1 MVTRD
6 SVLMQM
12 NGQVEHH
19 LLRHGVSNTQ
29 LDARITEWVSPENLN
44 FYSAS
49 LIPVSLL
56 TLGLAWMSRPK
67 SEENLCPRFKA
78 FMYEYLSVWYLAV
91 AADWLQGPYVY
102 ALYEAY
108 GYSGQEIAQLF
119 VAGFGSSMIFGTFVG
134 SLADSWGRK
143 RSCLLY
149 CVLYIISCLTKHYN
163 NYLVLMFGRV
173 TGGIATSILFS
184 GFETWMVS
192 ECTQRHNFPG
202 SHLRY
207 LFAMK
212 FFGMYAIAIAAGIFA
227 QFFVDAFPM
236 QEVSAV
242 KDLHVG
248 GYTTPF
254 DMSLICLVLVIF
266 PIAKNWNE
274 NYGSTSG
281 HESGESLSVLSSITE
296 AFRTVCGNFHITL
309 MGIVVCAFEGSMF
322 CFVFNWTP
330 ALDSKELPLPHG
342 LVFSLF
348 MMACMCGSSTFA
360 LVGSSNPPS
369 TVMVPV
375 LITATLSLG
384 AVALAMATS
393 KEPLRVTFL
402 CFMLFEF
409 CVGCY
414 WPVVGALKSEVVP
427 ERIRATVYNL
437 YRVPLNFVVC
447 WLLLGEFSLFKSFT
461 LCALLLSTAVLS
473 ILPISKKEAAKAL

>member
-1 MVTRD
+1 MVTHG
-6 SVLMQM
+6 SSFVQM
-12 NGQVEHH
+12 NGQIEHH
-19 LLRHGVSNTQ
+19 LLRHGISNTQ
-29 LDARITEWVSPENLN
+29 LDARIADWLSPDKLN
-44 FYSAS
+44 VYTAS

-56 TLGLAWMSRPK
+56 TLGLAWMTRPK
-67 SEENLCPRFKA
+67 SDETLCPRFKS
-78 FMYEYLSVWYLAV
+78 FMNEYLSVWYLAV

-108 GYSGQEIAQLF
+108 GYTGQEIAQLF
-119 VAGFGSSMIFGTFVG
+119 VAGFGSSMVFGTFVG

-149 CVLYIISCLTKHYN
+149 CVLYIISCITKHYN
-163 NYLVLMFGRV
+163 NYMVLMFGRV

-192 ECTQRHNFPG
+192 ECTQRHGFSGN
-202 SHLRY
+202 HLRY
-207 LFAMK
+207 IFAMK

-236 QEVSAV
+236 QEVSAL
-242 KDLHVG
+242 KDFHVG

-254 DMSLICLVLVIF
+254 DMSLICLVVVMF
-266 PIAKNWNE
+266 PIALNWNE

-281 HESGESLSVLSSITE
+281 ESMSVLSSLVE
-296 AFRTVCGNFHITL
+296 AFRAVCGNFHITL

-330 ALDSKELPLPHG
+330 ALDSKDLPLPHG

-348 MMACMCGSSTFA
+348 MMACMCGSSAFA
-360 LVGSSNPPS
+360 LAGGNNPPAM
-369 TVMVPV
+369 VMVPV
-375 LITATLSLG
+375 LMIATVSLG
-384 AVALAMATS
+384 AVAVAMAIA

-414 WPVVGALKSEVVP
+414 WPVVGSLKSEVVP
-427 ERIRATVYNL
+427 EKIRATVYNL

-447 WLLLGEFSLFKSFT
+447 WLLLGDFSLFKSFT

-473 ILPISKKEAAKAL
+473 MLPISKKEALKAS